1 MTGVG
6 LIHFAYR
13 NAKIQGRQVGFQMPD
28 EAFHEVGASMEP
40 VSSTPQVKEAQPRP
54 KVKQKAQQETNKKP
68 GKMKKLFNMF
78 WE

>member
-54 KVKQKAQQETNKKP
+54 KVKQKRNKRQIKT
-68 GKMKKLFNMF
+68 GQNEKLFNMF

>member
-1 MTGVG
+1 
-6 LIHFAYR
+6 
-13 NAKIQGRQVGFQMPD
+13 MPD

>member
-1 MTGVG
+1 MREPQYMTGVG

-40 VSSTPQVKEAQPRP
+40 VSSAPQVK
-54 KVKQKAQQETNKKP
+54 KKRSQDR
-68 GKMKKLFNMF
+68 K
-78 WE
+78 